1 MVNGFTFFGFAQG
14 TLKKNE
20 SQKIHQVVGF
30 KIGKIKYQQN
40 SQILNLT
47 TMVVVL
53 CEQNSQLE
61 EHEWRPQPRNT

>member
-1 MVNGFTFFGFAQG
+1 MVNGFTFFWICVRN
-14 TLKKNE
+14 LKND

-61 EHEWRPQPRNT
+61 EHEWRPQSRNT

>member
-53 CEQNSQLE
+53 C
-61 EHEWRPQPRNT
+61 